1 MLEKLKKINSE
12 ILPHHLIPLPL
23 QFVHCCKQNSL
34 GTDKTLCM
42 PDWLPHTHI
51 LWNGM
56 EFLIHMS
63 STQVSGFSLV
73 QAAAR
78 VEV

>member
-12 ILPHHLIPLPL
+12 ILPHHLIPVPL

-34 GTDKTLCM
+34 GTDKTLC
-42 PDWLPHTHI
+42 THI